1 VNFRSPM
8 TEFDLVIGGIPRF
21 DAEAPW
27 AWRLVKRFAR
37 RMRARRITETR
48 GRRPLVADA
57 AGDAPIVLVWA
68 DPEAYLAPVAA
79 HRLVATLDLFPSAD
93 LVLPVS
99 NEAWTDELRRAPAFA
114 YSTPSGLVEAAQA
127 AAEAEGSPFPV
138 ASPRSPVFAA
148 RRAALEDLDATLPLD
163 EAPPLLAAGGR
174 RARADPRAYLHR
186 YAEMDAQAREDLA
199 ARIPRGAQ
207 SVLDVGCSGGA
218 TADSLRRRGV
228 TRIIGIEPDGDD
240 ADRARGVYDRVLNTT
255 LEDVPPGEFGAEF
268 DAVLFGDVLEH
279 LVDPSEALVRVRP
292 WLADRGVVVASVPNV
307 GHWSIVADLLAGRF
321 EYVPYSLLSGTH
333 VRHFT
338 RATVTDLFEAS
349 GYRVDCVDTVELT
362 PSAAGAAKLAH
373 LAGWPGASADLS
385 VAEFV
390 VVARSA

>member
-1 VNFRSPM
+1 VTP
-8 TEFDLVIGGIPRF
+8 FDLVIGGVPRF

-174 RARADPRAYLHR
+174 RALADPRAYLHR

-228 TRIIGIEPDGDD
+228 ARIIGIEPDGDD

-349 GYRVDCVDTVELT
+349 GYRVDSVDTVELT